1 MAGEYDD
8 RFVGLTGLLHTAI
21 NKVVTLE
28 TKLVTVEKKVDG
40 NTEAIKS
47 VDSKMESLTSE
58 VRILS
63 SQFQDVGAMAIKDNG
78 RIANLEKRV
87 DDLEAVTH

>member
-8 RFVGLTGLLHTAI
+8 RFVELTGLLHTAI